1 MAIYYA
7 SRIVVLTSDG
17 LLYTVSL
24 VILFHYRIYIF
35 TSLAMAA
42 RKKLPFCSD
51 DIMTAHAMQASTNSR
66 MTQTVTIY
74 EFELQHS
81 QSMEI

>member
-24 VILFHYRIYIF
+24 VILFHYCFYIF
-35 TSLAMAA
+35 TFLAMTDG
-42 RKKLPFCSD
+42 KKLPFCSD
-51 DIMTAHAMQASTNSR
+51 NIIFDCACDASINELTDDANSDY
-66 MTQTVTIY
+66 I
-74 EFELQHS
+74 
-81 QSMEI
+81 